1 MYLYVSLLNL
11 VENNR
16 WNRYKD
22 REEEVNMGENKL
34 IMARNGKYAMY
45 NGVAL
50 EVADSLCAQG
60 CVGKSVVV
68 YTSLLNEKIGIEVC
82 VDTKQVTISRYR
94 QFKDIM
100 PYFRSTRDLDDI
112 RADFNRFSYKE
123 ELNLLLSEITDEKFK
138 EAYLK

>member
-1 MYLYVSLLNL
+1 
-11 VENNR
+11 
-16 WNRYKD
+16 
-22 REEEVNMGENKL
+22 MGENKL

-94 QFKDIM
+94 QFKDII
-100 PYFRSTRDLDDI
+100 PYFLLF
-112 RADFNRFSYKE
+112 FNSFSKLKPT
-123 ELNLLLSEITDEKFK
+123 LNHKKTEVRCLRLRLGN
-138 EAYLK
+138 YL